1 MVNLHDASK
10 AQRER
15 TMRAKEP
22 SRLPGE
28 GRDWRNPDG
37 QKLGISKL
45 GEMTY
50 DVAVQV
56 LGGAWKLRVVKL
68 RL

>member
-45 GEMTY
+45 GEMT
-50 DVAVQV
+50 
-56 LGGAWKLRVVKL
+56 
-68 RL
+68 